1 MKKNYITPEIKVI
14 QLEALCNE
22 GLNIASVH
30 RADLKG
36 DVSANL
42 MWSTRMRPR
51 LKTKTCG
58 ESRTAI
64 IGAMTDT
71 IVCYRNR

>member
-1 MKKNYITPEIKVI
+1 MKKNYITPEINEI

-36 DVSANL
+36 ECISNFDVVNEEK
-42 MWSTRMRPR
+42 TRDTYKD
-51 LKTKTCG
+51 LWG
-58 ESRTAI
+58 ESNSDKW
-64 IGAMTDT
+64 GDD
-71 IVCYRNR
+71 